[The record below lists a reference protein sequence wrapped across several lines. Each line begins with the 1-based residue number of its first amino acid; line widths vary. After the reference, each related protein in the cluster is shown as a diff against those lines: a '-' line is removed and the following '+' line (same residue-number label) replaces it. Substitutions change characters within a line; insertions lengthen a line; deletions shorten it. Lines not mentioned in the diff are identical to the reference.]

1 MSNQEQE
8 QFEQRKLSNIVSAIL
23 MANDINTPE
32 NIDKLTNHLNKTAT
46 SEEFEQYEKVA
57 FELSI
62 TTTATPKLMF
72 LHNND
77 IINAYIHIIKNPDK
91 FRSNVDRKKYFQ
103 SLVSPDKEEVTE
115 PAKPDVI
122 THASEDKQ
130 TGDAELEIIEECP
143 VNEPPYFEPGRYTD
157 ISNDDY
163 HSSNG
168 ISSTMLK
175 DGRISLMYYE
185 RRHISKVIQ
194 RERSEALDFG
204 SLFHTLVLE
213 PEKVENEFSLAP
225 VIPAE
230 ALTNTESMKNWI
242 EKHNATL
249 QPVMSNDELK
259 AEIDAYNATLPQPL
273 PLSGSVEEIGGLY
286 ANLPDEFRTI
296 PESDKHTATA
306 MKACIKTFNNTLP
319 KPLKTSGGR
328 IDLIRELEMIN
339 PELVETERNK
349 PDPLNTSG
357 KKEELIAR
365 IKSVSPNTVFA
376 DELMQAWQ
384 TDESRI
390 RITGDQYRL
399 GKAMQQA
406 VFDHPE
412 AGKLVTHPNRA
423 VEVSYY
429 GIDDDTGLEV
439 RVRPDLEIQYDENLR
454 VGFDLKSASLG
465 RHKQDAITAMIR
477 KEIISRD
484 YHVSAAMYC
493 DIAML
498 DQFFWIFVNK
508 DENYHWVAIVEA
520 SPELLELGRLEYK
533 KTLRDINNS
542 MNTGVWPAPV
552 TETLT
557 INLTDFETRK
567 LEELQLEEA

>member
-32 NIDKLTNHLNKTAT
+32 NIDKLTNHLNKAAT
-46 SEEFEQYEKVA
+46 SEEFEPFEKVA

-62 TTTATPKLMF
+62 TTTSTPKLMF
-72 LHNND
+72 LHDND
-77 IINAYIHIIKNPDK
+77 IINAYIHVIKNPDK

-103 SLVSPDKEEVTE
+103 SLVSPDKEEVIE

-130 TGDAELEIIEECP
+130 TGNAEPEVMQECP

-175 DGRISLMYYE
+175 DGRISLMYFE

-213 PEKVENEFSLAP
+213 PEKVEDEFSLAP
-225 VIPAE
+225 IIPAG
-230 ALTNTESMKNWI
+230 AFTNTDSIKAFIREY
-242 EKHNATL
+242 NADK
-249 QPVMSNDELK
+249 PK
-259 AEIDAYNATLPQPL
+259 AEQ
-273 PLSGSVEEIGGLY
+273 
-286 ANLPDEFRTI
+286 
-296 PESDKHTATA
+296 
-306 MKACIKTFNNTLP
+306 
-319 KPLKTSGGR
+319 LKLT
-328 IDLIRELEMIN
+328 
-339 PELVETERNK
+339 
-349 PDPLNTSG
+349 G
-357 KKEELIAR
+357 KKEELAA
-365 IKSVSPNTVFA
+365 SVKAVKPDAIFEDDLIS
-376 DELMQAWQ
+376 AWQ
-384 TDESRI
+384 ADESRI

-465 RHKQDAITAMIR
+465 RYKQDAITAMIR
-477 KEIISRD
+477 KEIINRD

-520 SPELLELGRLEYK
+520 SPELLDLGRLEYK

-542 MNTGVWPAPV
+542 MNTGIWPAPV

>member
-1 MSNQEQE
+1 MSNQEH
-8 QFEQRKLSNIVSAIL
+8 FEKRNLANIVSAIL
-23 MANDINTPE
+23 MANDINTAD
-32 NIDKLTNHLNKTAT
+32 NLHALTDHLSKERI
-46 SEEFEQYEKVA
+46 SEEMQQFEKIA
-57 FELSI
+57 FDLSLSSM
-62 TTTATPKLMF
+62 ATPNFMQ

-77 IINAYIHIIKNPDK
+77 IINAFVHVIKNPDQ
-91 FRSNVDRKKYFQ
+91 FRSNADRKQYFK
-103 SLVSPDKEEVTE
+103 SLLSSEPVNVSEQD
-115 PAKPDVI
+115 KPDVVA
-122 THASEDKQ
+122 HANKDKQ
-130 TGDAELEIIEECP
+130 IGNAEPEVNDECSLHL
-143 VNEPPYFEPGRYTD
+143 VPPYFEPGRYTN

-175 DGRISLMYYE
+175 DGRISLMYFE

-213 PEKVENEFSLAP
+213 PEKVEDEFSLAP
-225 VIPAE
+225 TIPAG
-230 ALTNTESMKNWI
+230 AFTNTDSIKAFIREY
-242 EKHNATL
+242 NADK
-249 QPVMSNDELK
+249 PK
-259 AEIDAYNATLPQPL
+259 AEQ
-273 PLSGSVEEIGGLY
+273 
-286 ANLPDEFRTI
+286 
-296 PESDKHTATA
+296 
-306 MKACIKTFNNTLP
+306 
-319 KPLKTSGGR
+319 LKLT
-328 IDLIRELEMIN
+328 
-339 PELVETERNK
+339 
-349 PDPLNTSG
+349 G
-357 KKEELIAR
+357 KKEELAA
-365 IKSVSPNTVFA
+365 SVKAVKPDAVFE
-376 DELMQAWQ
+376 DDLISAWQ
-384 TDESRI
+384 ADESRI

-429 GIDDDTGLEV
+429 GIDDDTGLDV

-465 RHKQDAITAMIR
+465 RYKQDAITAMIR
-477 KEIISRD
+477 KEIINRD

-567 LEELQLEEA
+567 LEELQLEA